1 MVSTSDSHFSHFSYN
16 SQEELGDRENWLTWI
31 AIDGRLSYYTERLVR
46 MIPSVSLKA
55 QQSAVTR
62 NAILASCLK
71 LFAKYGFSTTSIDDI
86 ARAAGITK
94 GAVYWHFVNKEELFQ
109 AILEEI
115 RARWVE
121 TVQQPLSKETAPVSR
136 LEALFDGYSKL
147 FAEAPEICLFLQ
159 RILLEGHKEFS
170 PQVGRVFTQT
180 ARFIGKI
187 IDDGKVQGVFRNDL
201 DSGVTAHM
209 ILGNLSGATQQSL
222 ANRSLTLAVLLGEAK
237 TMTMARIR
245 K

>member
-1 MVSTSDSHFSHFSYN
+1 MT
-16 SQEELGDRENWLTWI
+16 QALTWVDI
-31 AIDGRLSYYTERLVR
+31 ASRLSHYTERLVCL
-46 MIPSVSLKA
+46 IESVSLKA
-55 QQSAVTR
+55 RQSALTR
-62 NAILASCLK
+62 KAILTSCLK

-136 LEALFDGYSKL
+136 LEALFDCYSKL

-201 DSGVTAHM
+201 DSMVTAHM

-222 ANRSLTLAVLLGEAK
+222 ANRSLTLRALLGEAK
-237 TMTMARIR
+237 SMTMARLSR
-245 K
+245 